1 MKPQIPVT
9 DDLYVQL
16 TPALRALASRG
27 VVRSYPKKTLLINEG
42 DQGDSVFILLKGSVK
57 VFSEDASG
65 REITYGTIQA
75 GNYFG
80 EMSLDGGPR
89 SASVVTLEACTC
101 VELSRA
107 SLSDHLAADPQFA
120 LELVVQVI
128 HRARA
133 ATEAARSMALLDVYG
148 RLAAVLQQDLDDS
161 HYQQPAHYQARPGPK
176 TKPVCMA
183 GLALRE
189 PHVLEPITHKDIAGR
204 VGTAREAVSRILKE
218 LERGGYLTLSTK
230 RITLLKRLPER
241 Y

>member
-1 MKPQIPVT
+1 MKSQAPVT

-16 TPALRALASRG
+16 TPALRALAPRG

-57 VFSEDASG
+57 VFSEDTNG
-65 REITYGTIQA
+65 KEITYGTIQA
-75 GNYFG
+75 GGYFG

-107 SLSDHLAADPQFA
+107 RLSDHLTADPQFA

-161 HYQQPAHYQARPGPK
+161 HYQHNQVRPDLK
-176 TKPVCMA
+176 TKPGCMA

-204 VGTAREAVSRILKE
+204 VGTAREAISRILKE
-218 LERGGYLTLSTK
+218 LERGGYLSLGTK